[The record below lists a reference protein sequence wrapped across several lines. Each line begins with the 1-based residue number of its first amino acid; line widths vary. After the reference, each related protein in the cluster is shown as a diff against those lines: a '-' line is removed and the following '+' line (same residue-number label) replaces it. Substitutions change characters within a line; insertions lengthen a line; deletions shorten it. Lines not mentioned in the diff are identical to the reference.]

1 MFTLR
6 STTVLLR
13 LKVLYLSQSH
23 ARTYICRPSSFAICR
38 CYATPSL
45 LHSRSVGLDC
55 CIIASVGT
63 HKTLFLES
71 HEVVDDGY
79 YDLAQVLI
87 GYE

>member
-1 MFTLR
+1 MFTLHN
-6 STTVLLR
+6 TTVLLR

-45 LHSRSVGLDC
+45 LHSRSV
-55 CIIASVGT
+55 V
-63 HKTLFLES
+63 E
-71 HEVVDDGY
+71 DGY